1 MSAWGVEAFANDVAL
16 DEATWLVQ
24 PGAVVDCLE
33 RAQILLASQ
42 NLVSEEAANT
52 AYAAVEMIAASLA
65 PEPYWQDEHTTL
77 FDHDSLPYLPPVI
90 TRWLQTRPFFTLGE
104 IELAL
109 DVIKLL
115 RRPELLALWQ
125 EPVERETALS
135 ETERRLLAHIS

>member
-16 DEATWLVQ
+16 DEATWLTQ
-24 PGAVVDCLE
+24 PGAVVDCAE
-33 RAQILLASQ
+33 RGLILLASQ
-42 NLVSEEAANT
+42 NLVSEEMANT

-65 PEPYWQDEHTTL
+65 FEPYWQDDHTTL
-77 FDHDSLPYLPPVI
+77 FDRDSLPYLPPVI
-90 TRWLQTRPFFTLGE
+90 TRWLKTRPFFTLGE

-109 DVIKLL
+109 DVTRLL

-135 ETERRLLAHIS
+135 ETENRLLAHIS

>member
-16 DEATWLVQ
+16 DEATWLTR

-33 RAQILLASQ
+33 RGRILLASQ
-42 NLVSEEAANT
+42 NLGCEQAANT
-52 AYAAVEMIAASLA
+52 AFAAVEVIAAALA

-77 FDHDSLPYLPPVI
+77 FDRDSLPYLPPVI
-90 TRWLQTRPFFTLGE
+90 TRWLKTRPFFTLTE

-109 DVIKLL
+109 DVIKQL
-115 RRPELLALWQ
+115 RRPELLALWR
-125 EPVERETALS
+125 EPVERERALS